1 MDTHTPDD
9 VMEERL
15 RAAGDRLRATAPSTT
30 QVALADLR
38 AHRGEARRLWWVLPT
53 TGLVAAA
60 AATIG
65 VLAVTSGQDEAVR
78 QSPAAPPPGTAVAPT
93 VPVSPPPTALESAPA
108 TAPPPVEP
116 PVFAGDPPLSASA
129 ALFGCPGTLGDIAA
143 AIEPAADDLAEGE
156 TNPMSDT
163 ATLTALVCSG
173 DEADALSGDEVISF
187 HQADGGRWREVARM
201 PAESC
206 GEPCRDDMLPIPPGS
221 LLIRDFGD
229 LDPVDVTG
237 EVRRHAE
244 LIEVAEPEQI
254 ARALGAR
261 LAAGEEPALTVG
273 TEVVD
278 GANIFVVTLSGL
290 ADDSIGAVTY
300 VVWYDPSPPVPTVE
314 RAFLISHCSRG
325 VAVDDAGEPMG
336 LCL

>member
-15 RAAGDRLRATAPSTT
+15 RAAGDRLRATAPSPATT
-30 QVALADLR
+30 QVALAELR
-38 AHRGEARRLWWVLPT
+38 APRGAARRLWWVLPT

-78 QSPAAPPPGTAVAPT
+78 QSPAAPPPGTAAAPT
-93 VPVSPPPTALESAPA
+93 VPAS
-108 TAPPPVEP
+108 PPPVEP

-143 AIEPAADDLAEGE
+143 AIEPAADDLVEGE

-173 DEADALSGDEVISF
+173 DDAEALSGDEVISF
-187 HQADGGRWREVARM
+187 HQVDGGRWREVARM

-221 LLIRDFGD
+221 LLIRDLGD

-244 LIEVAEPEQI
+244 LVQVAEPEQF
-254 ARALGAR
+254 ARSLGAR
-261 LAAGEEPALTVG
+261 LAGEEEPAPTVSA
-273 TEVVD
+273 EVVD
-278 GANIFVVTLSGL
+278 GVDIFVITLTGL

-325 VAVDDAGEPMG
+325 VAVDEAGEPMG